1 MHSLYLYVFQM
12 SKSVLRIRL
21 LSLND
26 AAGQPFSNVL
36 LYLKKLT
43 KISTSDGKILLKFS
57 KHKS

>member
-1 MHSLYLYVFQM
+1 M